1 MRKDIELDNEGAQ
14 QAHAKMVNGDLAN
27 QIYCDVDRDPNCLMG
42 LIALCIDLFEERNM
56 SFPDIL
62 SRIFKNT
69 IV

>member
-14 QAHAKMVNGDLAN
+14 QAHAKMVNGDQRIRFIAMWTG
-27 QIYCDVDRDPNCLMG
+27 IRIVLMG

-56 SFPDIL
+56 SFSDIL